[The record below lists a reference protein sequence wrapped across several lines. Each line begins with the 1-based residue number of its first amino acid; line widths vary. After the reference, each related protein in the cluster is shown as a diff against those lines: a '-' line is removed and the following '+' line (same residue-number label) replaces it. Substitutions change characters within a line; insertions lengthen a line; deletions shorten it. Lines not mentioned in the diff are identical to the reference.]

1 MAEKQPSKND
11 RKRERQPISV
21 PFIWEEKPG
30 TPKKDWKP
38 TSPQMKKPPPP
49 PVKLVISVP
58 FEWEEKPGTPLQSF
72 VQPPMESTFA
82 PPHKWSNHDY
92 GNSNDLHGNEGDE
105 LSDSEFDTCSFKT
118 GDSFSSARSL
128 LANGLIS
135 TAELSTAV
143 PVQQTSFALTNTNG
157 GQLQSPGSPA
167 SETESTTSSYA
178 TGTASLVGASFLEW
192 LFPLLASNSSLPN
205 KVGCGTK
212 DPSQKTDLQGKE
224 LMHERNS
231 SQVGRPLL
239 TLGELIVMS
248 RRRSCQRKVNKMHK
262 QTSMDFVKR
271 NAFGCFIFG
280 SGNGIT
286 GWQTKLKRQL
296 QLKLM

>member
-38 TSPQMKKPPPP
+38 TSPQMKKPLHHPSSSSSRSP
-49 PVKLVISVP
+49 
-58 FEWEEKPGTPLQSF
+58 
-72 VQPPMESTFA
+72 
-82 PPHKWSNHDY
+82 SN
-92 GNSNDLHGNEGDE
+92 GKKS
-105 LSDSEFDTCSFKT
+105 
-118 GDSFSSARSL
+118 
-128 LANGLIS
+128 
-135 TAELSTAV
+135 
-143 PVQQTSFALTNTNG
+143 PQTSFALTNTNG